1 MRQLKI
7 SESITNRENRS
18 LNSYLHDISKY
29 DMLTG
34 EEEVAL
40 AVRIRM
46 GDTAALNRLV
56 NGNLRFVISVAKQF
70 QHQGVV
76 LEDLINEG
84 NLGLV
89 TAAKRFD
96 ETRGFKFISYA
107 VWWIRQSI
115 MSAISVQSRTVR
127 LPLNQI
133 ADLVKVK
140 RSQSELEQQLEREPT
155 VEELAEVLGV
165 SSERLGRIL
174 LNGNKQVSVDAPSLH
189 SPEMSLLDS
198 LPDGG
203 VPTDHQA
210 MSDSLEIV
218 VGDAIRRLPQREQL
232 VLKLFF
238 GLGGSEPKNLGEI
251 SRQLG
256 LTTERVRQIKTK
268 ALAWLQHSTEGRK
281 LFHFRS

>member
-7 SESITNRENRS
+7 SESITNRANRS
-18 LNSYLHDISKY
+18 LSSYLHDISKY
-29 DMLTG
+29 DLITG
-34 EEEVAL
+34 DEEVAL
-40 AVRIRM
+40 AVRIRA
-46 GDTAALNRLV
+46 GDTVALNKLV

-70 QHQGVV
+70 QHQGMV

-115 MSAISVQSRTVR
+115 ILAISVQSRTVR
-127 LPLNQI
+127 LPINQI

-140 RSQSELEQQLEREPT
+140 RSQSELEQQLEREPS
-155 VEELAEVLGV
+155 VDELAEVLGV
-165 SSERLGRIL
+165 SSKRLGRIL
-174 LNGNKQVSVDAPSLH
+174 LNGERQVSVDAPSLH
-189 SPEMSLLDS
+189 MPDISLLDS

-218 VGDAIRRLPQREQL
+218 VRDTIRHLPEREQI
-232 VLKLFF
+232 VLTLFF
-238 GLGGSEPKNLGEI
+238 GLGGAEPKNLGEI

-256 LTTERVRQIKTK
+256 LTSERVRQIKAK
-268 ALAWLQHSTEGRK
+268 ALTWLQHSTEGKK
-281 LFHFRS
+281 LDYFRN

>member
-7 SESITNRENRS
+7 TESITNRTNRS
-18 LNSYLHDISKY
+18 LNSYLQDISKY
-29 DMLTG
+29 TLLTG

-40 AVRIRM
+40 AVRIRA
-46 GDTAALNRLV
+46 GDAMALNRLV

-107 VWWIRQSI
+107 IWWIRQSI

-127 LPLNQI
+127 LPMNQI
-133 ADLVKVK
+133 ADLVKAK
-140 RSQSELEQQLEREPT
+140 RLQSDLEQQLEREPT
-155 VEELAEVLGV
+155 VDELADALGV
-165 SSERLGRIL
+165 SPERLGRTL
-174 LNGNKQVSVDAPSLH
+174 SNGERQLSVDAAFLH
-189 SPEMSLLDS
+189 SPDFSLLDS

-203 VPTDHQA
+203 VSTDHQA
-210 MSDSLEIV
+210 MRGSLEIIV
-218 VGDAIRRLPQREQL
+218 QDAICHLPEREQL
-232 VLKLFF
+232 VLNLFF
-238 GLGGSEPKNLGEI
+238 GLAGSEPRNLSEI
-251 SRQLG
+251 SNQLG
-256 LTTERVRQIKTK
+256 LTTERVRQIKAK
-268 ALAWLQHSTEGRK
+268 ALAWLQHSTEGK
-281 LFHFRS
+281 NLASFRG